1 MTEDGCVSPP
11 DIGYRITST
20 DPTNREFD
28 MSKPKVIA
36 ILLGAIAIIG
46 IVVAKARK

>member
-1 MTEDGCVSPP
+1 
-11 DIGYRITST
+11 
-20 DPTNREFD
+20 